1 MLRNEMPVGSVGG
14 IAFAITNLD
23 EAVDWV
29 IRHANDERVGRTV
42 RLSNAYCVALAHG
55 DSDYRELFTRGI
67 TFPDGLPVV
76 KVLNSIGH
84 KEARRVRGPSL
95 FTEVLSRGQD
105 ADIAHFFL
113 GGSQST
119 LDQLSQRVGEDFPRA
134 RVVGAYSPEFG
145 PLEREQIRR
154 WSAIVNDADPD
165 IVWVS
170 LGTPKQDFAAEELA
184 VLTGRTVIAVGAA
197 FDFLA
202 GTVVEA
208 PKWIQD
214 SGLEWLFRL
223 ASDPRRLWRRYLFGN
238 ATFLRV
244 AAGTLF
250 RGLGSR
256 EAE

>member
-1 MLRNEMPVGSVGG
+1 MQRSEMPLGSVGG

-23 EAVDWV
+23 EAIDWV
-29 IRHANDERVGRTV
+29 IRHANADRVGRAV

-55 DSDYRELFTRGI
+55 DSEYRELFTRGI

-84 KEARRVRGPSL
+84 SEARRVRGPSL
-95 FTEVLSRGQD
+95 FTGVLSRGQD

-113 GGSQST
+113 GGSQMT
-119 LDQLSQRVGEDFPRA
+119 LDQLSQRVGEEFPRA
-134 RVVGAYSPEFG
+134 RIVGAYSPEFG
-145 PLEREQIRR
+145 PLRSEQILR
-154 WSAIVNDADPD
+154 WADIVNAADPD

-170 LGTPKQDFAAEELA
+170 LGTPKQDFAAEQLA
-184 VLTGRTVIAVGAA
+184 GLTGRTVIAVGAA

-223 ASDPRRLWRRYLFGN
+223 VSDPRRLWRRYLFGN
-238 ATFLRV
+238 LTFLRV
-244 AAGTLF
+244 AAITWLG
-250 RGLGSR
+250 GLRARDS
-256 EAE
+256 E